1 MDSREYTKRLV
12 KETNTRLGS
21 QIGELEL
28 RSHIGKKLDV
38 GAFTISAPITSTSVD
53 TVLPLDTISYG
64 NLTLSD
70 NGGIILAPYKRY
82 RITAFAVLNNTITGT
97 YNIVLRMKN
106 ITDGT
111 YLPFMTNTARG
122 SSNCENVIETTETTE
137 IQIVNNSGTSTT
149 INNLYV
155 VVQEIGREVILD
167 PAEDAKNLEF
177 DKAVFMITSDIS
189 DSSIIVGQPIPFD
202 STIYNSGSLTLSNG
216 KVKLKPNTEYKISA
230 NILIQ
235 GSNIN
240 ACLKDFTNNIV
251 ISKYLCCFGTN
262 VNNPASTQPRVE
274 TYYRTGNT
282 ECEIGLNVSFKDS
295 LIYLKA
301 GYCYLTVEEV
311 AHPYYFNYYKDSIG
325 SKVLFDGEATTVG
338 TYDLLD
344 DINNYEWVTV
354 VCGQLWGSGQY
365 SLIEERNVTVS
376 RIQGT
381 ANEYSYNQYSS
392 NSERTIYFHFDK
404 TNNKLSI
411 DGLVQPSGG
420 TYKKM
425 GVVQVIGYGFIYDN
439 PYQDL
444 ISSGSSSIETTE
456 EEMNNL
462 TSF

>member
-325 SKVLFDGEATTVG
+325 SKVLFDGNANAIG
-338 TYDLLD
+338 TYALNDNISHYEYLD
-344 DINNYEWVTV
+344 VLVNLNLSTGIKNAQNIVIRVYPKYISYGLSNAYLANFSSTADRRLFFLFTDETNFKID
-354 VCGQLWGSGQY
+354 SIIKD
-365 SLIEERNVTVS
+365 SAVS
-376 RIQGT
+376 SIQITG
-381 ANEYSYNQYSS
+381 
-392 NSERTIYFHFDK
+392 
-404 TNNKLSI
+404 
-411 DGLVQPSGG
+411 
-420 TYKKM
+420 
-425 GVVQVIGYGFIYDN
+425 VIGWGFNYDN
-439 PYQDL
+439 PYKDL